1 VRTLISLSVTIFIA
15 AGLLAETA
23 LADPT
28 VNESSKRNQKVEEQA
43 VFITGSLIPQR
54 VRVLPIGTLTVSPVR
69 VIDRH
74 QIDWVGRPT
83 TPGAF
88 INEPSV
94 RVIGR

>member
-1 VRTLISLSVTIFIA
+1 VKTLMSSGVTIFIA
-15 AGLLAETA
+15 AGLLSETA

-28 VNESSKRNQKVEEQA
+28 VGEGSKRNQKVEEQA
-43 VFITGSLIPQR
+43 IFITGSLIPQR
-54 VRVLPIGTLTVSPVR
+54 VKVRPIGTLTVSPVR

-74 QIDWVGRPT
+74 QIDWSGRPT

-94 RVIGR
+94 RVIGH

>member
-1 VRTLISLSVTIFIA
+1 MKTLISSTVTILIA
-15 AGLLAETA
+15 AGMFAGTV
-23 LADPT
+23 LADPKVKKT
-28 VNESSKRNQKVEEQA
+28 LKDNQKVEEQA

-54 VRVLPIGTLTVSPVR
+54 IKVLPIGTTTVSPIR

-74 QIDWVGRPT
+74 QIDWAGRPT

-94 RVIGR
+94 RVIGH

>member
-1 VRTLISLSVTIFIA
+1 MSSGVTIFIA
-15 AGLLAETA
+15 AGLLAETV
-23 LADPT
+23 LADRT
-28 VNESSKRNQKVEEQA
+28 VSEGSKRNQKVEEQA

-54 VRVLPIGTLTVSPVR
+54 VKVRPIGTLTVSPVR

-74 QIDWVGRPT
+74 QIDWSGRFT

-94 RVIGR
+94 RVIGH

>member
-1 VRTLISLSVTIFIA
+1 MSSGVTIFIA
-15 AGLLAETA
+15 AGLLAETV

-28 VNESSKRNQKVEEQA
+28 VGEGSKRNQKVEEQA

-54 VRVLPIGTLTVSPVR
+54 VKVRPIGTLTVSPVR

-74 QIDWVGRPT
+74 QIDWSGRFT

-94 RVIGR
+94 RVIGH

>member
-1 VRTLISLSVTIFIA
+1 MSLGVTIFIA

-28 VNESSKRNQKVEEQA
+28 VSEGSKRNQKVEEQA

-54 VRVLPIGTLTVSPVR
+54 VKVRPIGTLTVSPVR

-74 QIDWVGRPT
+74 QIDWSGRFT

-94 RVIGR
+94 RVIGH

>member
-1 VRTLISLSVTIFIA
+1 MCSGVTIFIA

-23 LADPT
+23 LADRT
-28 VNESSKRNQKVEEQA
+28 VSEGSKRNQKVEEQA

-54 VRVLPIGTLTVSPVR
+54 VKVRPIGTLTVSPVR

-74 QIDWVGRPT
+74 QIDWSGRFT

-94 RVIGR
+94 RVIGH

>member
-1 VRTLISLSVTIFIA
+1 MTLISSSATILVATGLF
-15 AGLLAETA
+15 AGTV

-28 VNESSKRNQKVEEQA
+28 VSNGSKRNQKVEERA

-54 VRVLPIGTLTVSPVR
+54 IKVLPIGTTTVSPVR

-74 QIDWVGRPT
+74 EIDWYGRPT

-94 RVIGR
+94 RVIGH

>member
-1 VRTLISLSVTIFIA
+1 VKKLVSSSAAILIA
-15 AGLLAETA
+15 AGLVAETV
-23 LADPT
+23 LADPKVKQT
-28 VNESSKRNQKVEEQA
+28 SEHNQKVEEQA

-54 VRVLPIGTLTVSPVR
+54 VKVLPIGTLTVSPIR

-74 QIDWVGRPT
+74 QIDWAGRPT

-94 RVIGR
+94 RIIGR

>member
-1 VRTLISLSVTIFIA
+1 MSSGVTIFIG

-28 VNESSKRNQKVEEQA
+28 VSEGSKRNQKAEEKA

-54 VRVLPIGTLTVSPVR
+54 VKVQPIGTLTVSPVR
-69 VIDRH
+69 VIDRR
-74 QIDWVGRPT
+74 QIDWAARPT

-94 RVIGR
+94 RVIGH

>member
-1 VRTLISLSVTIFIA
+1 MSSGVTIFIA
-15 AGLLAETA
+15 AGLLAETV
-23 LADPT
+23 LADRT
-28 VNESSKRNQKVEEQA
+28 VSESSKRNQKVEEQA

-54 VRVLPIGTLTVSPVR
+54 VKVRPIGTLTVSPVR

-74 QIDWVGRPT
+74 QIDWSGRFT

-94 RVIGR
+94 RVIGH

>member
-1 VRTLISLSVTIFIA
+1 VKKLVSSSATILIAV
-15 AGLLAETA
+15 GLVAETA

-28 VNESSKRNQKVEEQA
+28 VNQGSKRNQKVEDQA

-54 VRVLPIGTLTVSPVR
+54 VQVRPIGTTTVSPIR

-74 QIDWVGRPT
+74 EIDWIGRPT

-94 RVIGR
+94 RVTGH

>member
-1 VRTLISLSVTIFIA
+1 LIYSSVTILVATSIF
-15 AGLLAETA
+15 AGTL
-23 LADPT
+23 LADPKVKQT
-28 VNESSKRNQKVEEQA
+28 SKHNQKVEEQA

-54 VRVLPIGTLTVSPVR
+54 VKVQPIGTTTVSPVR

-74 QIDWVGRPT
+74 QIDWSGRPT

-94 RVIGR
+94 RVIGH

>member
-1 VRTLISLSVTIFIA
+1 VKTPIRKGAVVLMAASMFAGTI
-15 AGLLAETA
+15 

-28 VNESSKRNQKVEEQA
+28 ANQDSKRNQKVEEQA

-54 VRVLPIGTLTVSPVR
+54 VKVRPIGTLTVSPVR

-74 QIDWVGRPT
+74 QIDWSGRPT
-83 TPGAF
+83 APGAF

-94 RVIGR
+94 RVIGH

>member
-1 VRTLISLSVTIFIA
+1 MF
-15 AGLLAETA
+15 AGTV
-23 LADPT
+23 LADPK
-28 VNESSKRNQKVEEQA
+28 VKQGSKHNQKVEEQA

-54 VRVLPIGTLTVSPVR
+54 VKVLPIGTLTVSPVR

-74 QIDWVGRPT
+74 QIDWIARPT

-94 RVIGR
+94 RIIGH

>member
-1 VRTLISLSVTIFIA
+1 V
-15 AGLLAETA
+15 

-28 VNESSKRNQKVEEQA
+28 IREGSKRNQKVEEQA

-54 VRVLPIGTLTVSPVR
+54 VKVLPIGTLTVSPVR

-74 QIDWVGRPT
+74 QIDWVGRPMT
-83 TPGAF
+83 TGAF

-94 RVIGR
+94 RVIGH

>member
-1 VRTLISLSVTIFIA
+1 MSSGVTIFIA
-15 AGLLAETA
+15 AGLLAETV

-28 VNESSKRNQKVEEQA
+28 VGEGSKRNQEEQA

-54 VRVLPIGTLTVSPVR
+54 VKVRPIGTLTVSPVR

-74 QIDWVGRPT
+74 QIDWSGRFT

-94 RVIGR
+94 RVIGH

>member
-1 VRTLISLSVTIFIA
+1 MF
-15 AGLLAETA
+15 AGTA

-28 VNESSKRNQKVEEQA
+28 VNQGSKRNQKVEERA

-54 VRVLPIGTLTVSPVR
+54 VRVLPIGTTTVSPIR

-74 QIDWVGRPT
+74 EIDWYGRPT

-94 RVIGR
+94 RVIGH

>member
-1 VRTLISLSVTIFIA
+1 MSSGVTIFIA
-15 AGLLAETA
+15 AGLIGETA
-23 LADPT
+23 LAGPT
-28 VNESSKRNQKVEEQA
+28 VSEGSKPNQKVEEQA

-74 QIDWVGRPT
+74 QIDWYGRPT

-94 RVIGR
+94 RVIGH

>member
-1 VRTLISLSVTIFIA
+1 MRMLRRSSATILIA
-15 AGLLAETA
+15 ASLFAETV

-28 VNESSKRNQKVEEQA
+28 VNQGSKHNQKVEEKA

-54 VRVLPIGTLTVSPVR
+54 VKVLPIGTLTVSPVR

-74 QIDWVGRPT
+74 QIDWTGRPT
-83 TPGAF
+83 APGAF

-94 RVIGR
+94 RVIGN

>member
-1 VRTLISLSVTIFIA
+1 VRTLRYSNATILIA
-15 AGLLAETA
+15 ASLFAETV

-28 VNESSKRNQKVEEQA
+28 VSEGSKRNQKVEEQA

-54 VRVLPIGTLTVSPVR
+54 VKVLPIGTLTVSPIR

-74 QIDWVGRPT
+74 QIDWAGRPT

-94 RVIGR
+94 RVIGH